1 MNLEFKESREL
12 MVENQLRPNKI
23 SNPTI
28 LNLFKYIKKEDFLRE
43 DLRTLSYNDSDIIL
57 DSNRGY
63 LKNLQIA
70 QLISYSDF
78 SIEDKV
84 LHIGGMTGYVSAIL
98 SKLCKELIIIE
109 NNDNFFSLLKDNL
122 ENLQINNVK
131 IFNSDLK
138 KGYIELSPYDKIFID
153 NPIKELP
160 AILKKQL
167 NDNYG
172 QIIMVKRINN
182 ELSKAYRI
190 VKNKFNFNEEY
201 LFDVFT
207 NFELFK
213 HEEGFIF

>member
-160 AILKKQL
+160 TILKKQL